1 MRKIIAALVLGATLV
16 LGGCTTA
23 GNIFTTVE
31 NAYGTVAGTK
41 VNSKTAFVAIS
52 AFNGAESLVT
62 AYLNLPQC
70 GAIGVSKLCRANG
83 AAEALD
89 QPFNAGIIARN
100 NLRAYMRA
108 NKGTLADAG
117 LYNTLVTATASLKQ
131 IMAVYG
137 IGG

>member
-1 MRKIIAALVLGATLV
+1 L
-16 LGGCTTA
+16 TT
-23 GNIFTTVE
+23 IE

-41 VNSKTAFVAIS
+41 INSKTAYVAIN

-70 GAIGVSKLCRANG
+70 GTGPRVCRTIG

-100 NLRAYMRA
+100 NLRSYMRA

-117 LYNTLVTATASLKQ
+117 LYQTLVAATSGLKQ

>member
-1 MRKIIAALVLGATLV
+1 MKRILAAVMLGTTLV
-16 LGGCTTA
+16 LGGCAT
-23 GNIFTTVE
+23 GGIITTVE
-31 NAYGTVAGTK
+31 NAVGTVAGVK
-41 VNSKTAFVAIS
+41 VKSKTAYVAIS

-70 GAIGVSKLCRANG
+70 GTGPKVCRAIG
-83 AAEALD
+83 AAQALD

-100 NLRAYMRA
+100 NLRSYMRQ
-108 NKGTLADAG
+108 NPGTLADAG
-117 LYNTLVTATASLKQ
+117 LYDSLVAATSGLKQ